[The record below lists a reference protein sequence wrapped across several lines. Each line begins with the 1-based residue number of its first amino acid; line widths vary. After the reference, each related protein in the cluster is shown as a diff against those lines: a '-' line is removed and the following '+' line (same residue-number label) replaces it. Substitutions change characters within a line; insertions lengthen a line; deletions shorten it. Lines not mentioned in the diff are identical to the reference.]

1 MGQYFGT
8 DGVRG
13 VANSELTP
21 ELAVGIGRALVR
33 TLREE
38 GIGRARVL
46 IGRDPRAS
54 GEMLGAALTAGICS
68 AGGDALQLGV
78 LPTPGVAFLCGALD
92 ADAGVMIS
100 ASHNPVQDNGIKI
113 FGPNGYKLKDAEED
127 RIEELLQRFDE
138 DRPVGVN
145 IGRERNIEGAVEIYQ
160 THLMRAANGADL
172 SGLHVVVD
180 CANGSASEIAPA
192 VLRRLGAKVTA
203 VGAVPDGTN
212 INHRVGSTH
221 PEHLIERVRQNGADL
236 GIAHDGDADRLVAC
250 TREGKLVDGDHILAI
265 LAAQRKAETGL
276 DGVVATVMSNLGFL
290 QAMERLEIPV
300 RTTAVGDRYVLEDM
314 LKTGWVLG
322 GEQSGHIIALDH
334 ATTGDGILSAV
345 LLLSAMVKQGQPLE
359 ALAQVM
365 TSLPQILINVKGVD
379 KDALDGCAPVW
390 EAVTHAEERLGRDG
404 RVLLRKSG
412 TEPLVRVMV
421 EADTQERAQAEAEAL
436 AQVVRASLPA
446 T

>member
-13 VANSELTP
+13 VANAELTP

-38 GIGRARVL
+38 GTTRARVL

-78 LPTPGVAFLCGALD
+78 LPTPGVAYLCDCLD

-113 FGPNGYKLKDAEED
+113 FGPNGFKLKDTEED
-127 RIEELLQRFDE
+127 RLEELLQIFDE
-138 DRPVGVN
+138 DRPVGVD
-145 IGRERNIEGAVEIYQ
+145 IGRERDISGAVEVYQ
-160 THLMRAANGADL
+160 THVIRAADGADL

-221 PEHLIERVRQNGADL
+221 PQHLIDRVAQNGADV
-236 GIAHDGDADRLVAC
+236 GIAHDGDADRLIAC
-250 TREGKLVDGDHILAI
+250 TAEGKLVDGDHILAI
-265 LAAQRKAETGL
+265 LAQQRKQTVGL
-276 DGVVATVMSNLGFL
+276 DGVVATVMSNLGFM
-290 QAMERLEIPV
+290 QAMERLDIPV
-300 RTTAVGDRYVLEDM
+300 HTTAVGDRYVLEEM

-322 GEQSGHIIALDH
+322 GEQSGHIISRDH

-345 LLLSAMVKQGQPLE
+345 LLLSAMVNQGKS
-359 ALAQVM
+359 LAELATVM
-365 TSLPQILINVKGVD
+365 TSLPQVLINVKGVD
-379 KDALDGCAPVW
+379 KDQLDDCTPVW
-390 EAVTHAEERLGRDG
+390 EAVTMAEERLSRNG

-421 EADTQERAQAEAEAL
+421 EADTAERAQSEAEAL
-436 AQVVRASLPA
+436 VQVVRDSLPA
-446 T
+446 V

>member
-446 T
+446 A

>member
-38 GIGRARVL
+38 GISRARVL

-446 T
+446 A